1 MKDAVFFVLC
11 RQNVRKGKWCQQEK
25 RETREVEATDQL
37 SNFYLLPSIVLL
49 PLLIIILLPCLV
61 LCGMGSSL
69 FSQRRK
75 NVRHLLL
82 LSLTKIHSTHT
93 SF

>member
-1 MKDAVFFVLC
+1 MPFFCFVSPKC
-11 RQNVRKGKWCQQEK
+11 EKGKVCQQEK